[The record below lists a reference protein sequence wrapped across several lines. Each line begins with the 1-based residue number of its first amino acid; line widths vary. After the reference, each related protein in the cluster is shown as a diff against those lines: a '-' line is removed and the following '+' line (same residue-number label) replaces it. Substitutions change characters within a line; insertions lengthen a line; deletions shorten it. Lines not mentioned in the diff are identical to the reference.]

1 MLGMRGGV
9 DVVSCGMREGDKIDR
24 QMEKENRIPGGKM
37 LSWMR
42 EWGWTWADRNLLW
55 TKRTALPQQIPTT
68 TDEKRG
74 RKLTEVRWIESC
86 VAVIS
91 ERKNEPRRKGEELA

>member
-1 MLGMRGGV
+1 MDERLGV
-9 DVVSCGMREGDKIDR
+9 DLGR
-24 QMEKENRIPGGKM
+24 Q
-37 LSWMR
+37 
-42 EWGWTWADRNLLW
+42 NLLW

-74 RKLTEVRWIESC
+74 GKLTEVRWIESC

>member
-1 MLGMRGGV
+1 MGMPPCSKLFTTLALMWLAGQV
-9 DVVSCGMREGDKIDR
+9 NATVSTT
-24 QMEKENRIPGGKM
+24 
-37 LSWMR
+37 S
-42 EWGWTWADRNLLW
+42 
-55 TKRTALPQQIPTT
+55 LPLQR
-68 TDEKRG
+68 EKRG